1 MLKKGPLNVLI
12 CYVLWGILPLFWG
25 LLGDLSALGV
35 LGYRILFSL
44 LLVGGY
50 LLLTGQWPQVR
61 KVLGNRKEMRRLAAS
76 GLVIAVNWGSFIWA
90 VNSGHVLDSSLA
102 YYMYPI
108 LSIFIGAVFFR
119 EKLGLLQWAAV
130 VLMTAGVAVTA
141 VGQGV
146 FPWLALVIGGSFVLY
161 GVIKRRVTCWDGDG
175 PAVRNHK
182 ERPYACNYRLCPGPQ
197 AQRAGGAGDPP
208 HHGPGKGEHVQY
220 LTV

>member
-90 VNSGHVLDSSLA
+90 VNSGHVLVSSLA

-119 EKLGLLQWAAV
+119 EKL
-130 VLMTAGVAVTA
+130 
-141 VGQGV
+141 
-146 FPWLALVIGGSFVLY
+146 
-161 GVIKRRVTCWDGDG
+161 
-175 PAVRNHK
+175 
-182 ERPYACNYRLCPGPQ
+182 
-197 AQRAGGAGDPP
+197 
-208 HHGPGKGEHVQY
+208 
-220 LTV
+220 